1 MEVKHSMKHL
11 GFFQTAACAALL
23 FAAFSPRA
31 VRADDWNQRTV
42 MTFSDDV
49 QVPGATLPAG
59 TYVFRL
65 RDSQSDRCTVQ
76 ILNERENHMYATV
89 LAIPD
94 YHDTASSKTLVSF
107 YEAPAGQPM
116 PIKAWFYPGDKY
128 GREFVYRKNEAA
140 LIAAAAKQTVPSE
153 ETYGTVASSETPA
166 SQPAVAEQPAP
177 EQPAPA
183 PVTPAPVAQEQT
195 TTEQTTKE
203 VTEPQPAPVTQSTEV
218 TIDSSVTAEPAP
230 QPSTDQTTDQTTDQ
244 PATLPSTGS
253 EWPLAGLIG
262 LSSLAGA
269 LGLRAARRL
278 S

>member
-1 MEVKHSMKHL
+1 MKHL
-11 GFFQTAACAALL
+11 SLIQTAACAALL
-23 FAAFSPRA
+23 FAALSPRA

-42 MTFSDDV
+42 LTFSDTV

-65 RDSQSDRCTVQ
+65 RDSQSDRYTVQ

-94 YHDTASSKTLVSF
+94 YRDTVPEKTVITF

-116 PIKAWFYPGDKY
+116 PVKAWFYPGEKF
-128 GREFVYRKNEAA
+128 GREFVYRKHEAA
-140 LIAAAAKQTVPSE
+140 LIAAAAKETVPSE
-153 ETYGTVASSETPA
+153 ESVASARATEPTT
-166 SQPAVAEQPAP
+166 EQTAP

-183 PVTPAPVAQEQT
+183 VVTQEET
-195 TTEQTTKE
+195 TTA
-203 VTEPQPAPVTQSTEV
+203 VTEPQPAPDTHTEEA
-218 TIDSSVTAEPAP
+218 TTDSADTAEPTP
-230 QPSTDQTTDQTTDQ
+230 EQTTDQATEPPT
-244 PATLPSTGS
+244 TLPSTGS

-269 LGLRAARRL
+269 FALRAVRR
-278 S
+278 SS

>member
-1 MEVKHSMKHL
+1 MKHL
-11 GFFQTAACAALL
+11 GVIQTAACAALL
-23 FAAFSPRA
+23 FAAYSPRA

-94 YHDTASSKTLVSF
+94 YHDTAPDKTLVSF

-128 GREFVYRKNEAA
+128 GREFVYRKHEAA

-153 ETYGTVASSETPA
+153 ETYGTVASSETQA
-166 SQPAVAEQPAP
+166 AQPAVAEQPAP
-177 EQPAPA
+177 EQATPA
-183 PVTPAPVAQEQT
+183 PVTPAPVSQEQAT
-195 TTEQTTKE
+195 TE
-203 VTEPQPAPVTQSTEV
+203 VTEPQPAPVTQSAEV
-218 TIDSSVTAEPAP
+218 TTDSTVTTEPAP
-230 QPSTDQTTDQTTDQ
+230 QPNTDQTTDQ
-244 PATLPSTGS
+244 PTTLPSTGS

-269 LGLRAARRL
+269 LGLRAVRRL